1 MNFQVGQRRDTTFRK
16 LVDIK
21 IFHIRRNIM
30 PKNGSHIGYSLFPSV
45 CSDSCFVEILTPRR
59 NSIPLGIEFES
70 VREVFEGSRRSIKQ
84 VRLHSF

>member
-1 MNFQVGQRRDTTFRK
+1 MQLNLFRK

-45 CSDSCFVEILTPRR
+45 CSDFCFIEILTRSVS
-59 NSIPLGIEFES
+59 SIIS
-70 VREVFEGSRRSIKQ
+70 V
-84 VRLHSF
+84 